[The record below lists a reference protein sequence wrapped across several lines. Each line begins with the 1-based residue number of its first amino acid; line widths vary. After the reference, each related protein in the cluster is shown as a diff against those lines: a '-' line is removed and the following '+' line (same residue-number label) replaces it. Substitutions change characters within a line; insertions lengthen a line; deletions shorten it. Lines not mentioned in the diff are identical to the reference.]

1 MKKISYYILL
11 LLTTLS
17 QISCEDYLT
26 VLPENNQSSF
36 EYWETKE
43 EVEAVLASGYI
54 NLRSS
59 VETFLLWG
67 EGRGNGLS
75 FWSTSGS
82 DLQKAAVKLR
92 AFDILPTNGLADWS
106 KPYAAIAMA
115 NAVIKYAPD
124 VVDKDP
130 SFDMNMCRSFMA
142 EAFFQ
147 RTLAYFYIVRTFKD
161 APFVTE
167 PYVDDSAPY
176 IMPKEDGITT
186 VSYTHLT
193 LPTT

>member
-1 MKKISYYILL
+1 MCLNDFYCHIVFLYHKKEMKKISYYILL
-11 LLTTLS
+11 LLITLS

-75 FWSTSGS
+75 F
-82 DLQKAAVKLR
+82 V
-92 AFDILPTNGLADWS
+92 N
-106 KPYAAIAMA
+106 
-115 NAVIKYAPD
+115 
-124 VVDKDP
+124 
-130 SFDMNMCRSFMA
+130 
-142 EAFFQ
+142 
-147 RTLAYFYIVRTFKD
+147 
-161 APFVTE
+161 
-167 PYVDDSAPY
+167 
-176 IMPKEDGITT
+176 
-186 VSYTHLT
+186 
-193 LPTT
+193 